1 MGYAKPKLSQDD
13 YGRDKLSYEDAGAQG
28 SYRVETYYGKLTE
41 NVVQATAR
49 DCLAHAM
56 LELDAEGYEIVFH
69 VHDEVIIE
77 IDQRAEELENVCRIM
92 GEPIPWAPGLPL
104 RADGYECSYYKK
116 D

>member
-1 MGYAKPKLSQDD
+1 M
-13 YGRDKLSYEDAGAQG
+13 SYEDAGNG
-28 SYRVETYYGKLTE
+28 GTYRVETYYGKLTE

-56 LELDAEGYEIVFH
+56 LALDAAGNKIVFH

-77 IDQRAEELENVCRIM
+77 IDKDADDLNDVCQIM
-92 GEPIPWAPGLPL
+92 GQPIPWAPGLLL
-104 RADGYECSYYKK
+104 RADGYECEYYKK